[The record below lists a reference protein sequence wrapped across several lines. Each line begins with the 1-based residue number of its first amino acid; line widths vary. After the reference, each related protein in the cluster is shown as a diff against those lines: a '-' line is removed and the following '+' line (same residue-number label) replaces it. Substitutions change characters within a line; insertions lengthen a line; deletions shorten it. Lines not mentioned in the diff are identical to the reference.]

1 VLIAAVQPN
10 LVVKRILSKYQAVGS
25 YELPWGGR
33 SDLLSSANVDLIE
46 WPGMILRQ
54 SVHAPALTISQPIPP
69 GTTEGA
75 LRVVLGDYDFD
86 VSLTTSDAL
95 YPPGRFWR
103 LTRI

>member
-1 VLIAAVQPN
+1 M
-10 LVVKRILSKYQAVGS
+10 AVGS

-33 SDLLSSANVDLIE
+33 SDLLSTANVDLVE

-54 SVHAPALTISQPIPP
+54 SVRSPALTITKPLPA
-69 GTTEGA
+69 GTSAGV
-75 LRVVLGDYDFD
+75 LNMVLGDYNLD
-86 VSLTTSDAL
+86 VPLTTSDAI